1 MRASFL
7 PTSMPLAL
15 PAAVLS
21 LSMALSGCGGP
32 AASGTTPASFAA
44 YDAGAVPG
52 GPGASRTFA
61 LGHAATDAAVAAM
74 NHDVG
79 SAGAELPAGQGTV
92 SEGATLYAAQCAN
105 CHGKNGE
112 GMAAAS
118 ATPAFPALIG
128 RDPKG
133 ESFPFANDAKAV
145 HTIGNYW
152 PYATTLFDYIKRA
165 MPLLSP
171 GSLSDSQV
179 YALTAYLLA
188 ANRVIPDSATL
199 DANALRAV
207 RMPYRDRF
215 VADDRK
221 PSAAT
226 R

>member
-1 MRASFL
+1 MRVVPMVMSVAMSGVLLSQAACGDRAS
-7 PTSMPLAL
+7 SD
-15 PAAVLS
+15 
-21 LSMALSGCGGP
+21 
-32 AASGTTPASFAA
+32 TTPTTFAS

-52 GPGASRTFA
+52 GPGAKSHYA
-61 LGHAATDAAVAAM
+61 IGSAASDSLVTRM
-74 NHDVG
+74 NHDIG
-79 SAGAELPAGQGTV
+79 MDGAELPAGSGSV
-92 SEGATLYAAQCAN
+92 AEGAALYAAQCAN
-105 CHGKNGE
+105 CHGRNGE

-133 ESFPFANDAKAV
+133 ESFPFANDGKAV

-165 MPLLSP
+165 MPLLAP
-171 GSLSDSQV
+171 GSLSDPQV

-188 ANRVIPDSATL
+188 ANDVIPDTVSL
-199 DANALRAV
+199 DAARLRAV

-221 PSAAT
+221 PASAT
-226 R
+226 P